1 MINKFN
7 VWCIIV
13 NEKYLG
19 NIFLMDFFYNCVYKY
34 MCDFF
39 SRKCFGY
46 IDYCSYV
53 GGKVVNMMV
62 GCSSGCVW
70 LLKDD
75 CVL

>member
-1 MINKFN
+1 
-7 VWCIIV
+7 
-13 NEKYLG
+13 
-19 NIFLMDFFYNCVYKY
+19 MDFFYNCVYKC

-39 SRKCFGY
+39 NRKCFGY

-70 LLKDD
+70 WLKDD